1 MTAERSIPN
10 HRLASPRIF
19 DFCLLLPRLLPR
31 CTTSGQMLPPLSAS
45 SLGAGPKTEPWVS
58 VDDVATHLGVRK
70 DSIYRWIEHRGLPAK
85 KIGKLW
91 KLKLS
96 EVDAWVRARGAG
108 GESPGAVSSS
118 KRAGRL
124 PRDASPRQR
133 VVLVIDDDELV
144 RETIG
149 DFLSDEGFLPL
160 LAFDGEE
167 ALKLLSSASPRPG
180 LIILDLG
187 MPNFDGW
194 QFREQQAR
202 DPNLSPIPVIVVTA
216 DRSANVSGAVVLR
229 KPLNLD
235 QLANAIERLLV
246 EP

>member
-1 MTAERSIPN
+1 MK
-10 HRLASPRIF
+10 ASAQAWSQE
-19 DFCLLLPRLLPR
+19 
-31 CTTSGQMLPPLSAS
+31 TGQMA
-45 SLGAGPKTEPWVS
+45 EPWVA
-58 VDDVATHLGVRK
+58 VGAVAAHLGVRK
-70 DSIYRWIEHRGLPAK
+70 DSIYRWIENRGLPAQ

-96 EVDAWVRARGAG
+96 EVDAWVRTHSTCE
-108 GESPGAVSSS
+108 ESPAGALSP
-118 KRAGRL
+118 KRAKQ
-124 PRDASPRQR
+124 PRRDSSPERA
-133 VVLVIDDDELV
+133 VLVIDDDELV
-144 RETIG
+144 RETLG

-160 LAFDGEE
+160 LASDGEE
-167 ALKLLSSASPRPG
+167 ALKLLASASPRPG

-202 DPNLSPIPVIVVTA
+202 DPNLSSIPVIVVTA

-235 QLANAIERLLV
+235 RLATAIERLLV